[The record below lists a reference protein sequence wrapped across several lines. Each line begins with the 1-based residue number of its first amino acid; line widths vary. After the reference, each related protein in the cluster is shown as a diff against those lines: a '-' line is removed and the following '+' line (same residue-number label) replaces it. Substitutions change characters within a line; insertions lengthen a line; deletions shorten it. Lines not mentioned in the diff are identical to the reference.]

1 MTNRPDLIAKLKAL
15 NPTEGEWWANPS
27 EGIFVNTRHLYADIH
42 SSDDD
47 DKLITL
53 APTMRLEILD
63 MTKEIEELREEIDKL
78 KPKRIGVIGKTIGV
92 ANNIQVQIAT
102 ACGRFELDTLIT
114 SALMCKNCGKG
125 KFFHVTPQPK

>member
-1 MTNRPDLIAKLKAL
+1 
-15 NPTEGEWWANPS
+15 
-27 EGIFVNTRHLYADIH
+27 
-42 SSDDD
+42 
-47 DKLITL
+47 
-53 APTMRLEILD
+53 MRLEILD
-63 MTKEIEELREEIDKL
+63 MAKEIEELREEIDKL